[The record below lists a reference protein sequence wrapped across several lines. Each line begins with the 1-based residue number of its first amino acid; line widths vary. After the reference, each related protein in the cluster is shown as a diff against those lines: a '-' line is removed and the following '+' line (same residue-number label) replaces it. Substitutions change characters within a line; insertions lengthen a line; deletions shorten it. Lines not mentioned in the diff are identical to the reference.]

1 MGCKHRSQYGN
12 YATHSLRRKTT
23 SSQDK
28 YQSPMIRSAKALA
41 MLGTEARLA
50 QIAHSQQS
58 SRLDF
63 RIRIDGLFEIRW
75 IDFHHLPQ
83 C

>member
-1 MGCKHRSQYGN
+1 MLRTRCDATPPTSQN
-12 YATHSLRRKTT
+12 T
-23 SSQDK
+23 
-28 YQSPMIRSAKALA
+28 YQSPMNRSAKALA
-41 MLGTEARLA
+41 ISGTEAGLA
-50 QIAHSQQS
+50 QIAHFQQS

-63 RIRIDGLFEIRW
+63 RMRIDGLFEIRW